1 MHMQKKKKKNLDKDL
16 TVFTKIITDLN
27 VSGKTIFQ
35 NSQKITL
42 GKNPDDLKFGD
53 DILDMTPKAQ
63 FMMY

>member
-1 MHMQKKKKKNLDKDL
+1 MQKKKKKENLDKDL

-27 VSGKTIFQ
+27 VRGKTIFQ

-42 GKNPDDLKFGD
+42 GKSPDNLKFGD
-53 DILDMTPKAQ
+53 DFLDLTPKAR